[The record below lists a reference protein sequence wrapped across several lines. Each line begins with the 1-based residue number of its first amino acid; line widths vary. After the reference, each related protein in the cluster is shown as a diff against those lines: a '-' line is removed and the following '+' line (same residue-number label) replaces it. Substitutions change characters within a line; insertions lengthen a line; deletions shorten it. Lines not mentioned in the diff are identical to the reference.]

1 MRTKPPLAQRA
12 DLGYQLLK
20 YAESWGIDG
29 TMQFV
34 DTVVVGAGQA
44 GLAASYE
51 LGQRGVEHVVL
62 EKDRIGA
69 GWAKRWEN
77 FCLVTPNWSVQ
88 LPGFPYD
95 GDDPDGF
102 MPRDEIVAYLERY
115 AASFGSPVRT
125 GVDVTAIRTNDDA
138 FEVEVEGALS
148 YRARNIVISTGA
160 YQKPYMPPGSE
171 TLPDLLTTMDST
183 SYTSVSALPEGDVLI
198 IGSGQ
203 TGCQLAEEIL
213 ESGRSVVLACG
224 RAPWSPR
231 LIGDNDVMWWL
242 IESGFLDVDATTLPP
257 EARLFANVQA
267 SGHGGGH
274 DMHYRTL
281 AHQGVTLVG
290 RFVGAE
296 NGYARFAPDLA
307 ESVGWGDA
315 HFRQLCD
322 HFQKYAN
329 ENGLDFPDLPDPE
342 PWKTPGPETVDLK
355 TFGSV
360 IFTGGF
366 RPDYRSWLPW
376 SDAFDDAGFPKQ
388 KDGACK
394 VVPGL
399 YFVGLHFMRT
409 RKSAL
414 LCGVGDDARVVA
426 TQIAD
431 RSPF

>member
-1 MRTKPPLAQRA
+1 
-12 DLGYQLLK
+12 
-20 YAESWGIDG
+20 
-29 TMQFV
+29 MQFV

-51 LGQRGVEHVVL
+51 LGQRDVDHVVL

-69 GWAKRWEN
+69 GWANRWEN

-95 GDDPDGF
+95 GDDPHGF

-125 GVDVTAIRTNDDA
+125 GVDLTAVRTNDDG
-138 FEVEVEGALS
+138 FEVDVGGVVS
-148 YRARNIVISTGA
+148 FRARNIVVSTGA
-160 YQKPYMPPGSE
+160 YQKPYVPPGTE
-171 TLPDLLTTMDST
+171 TLPDHLTTMDST
-183 SYTSVSALPEGDVLI
+183 SYTSVSALPKGDVLI

-231 LIGDNDVMWWL
+231 RIGENDVMWWL
-242 IESGFLDVDATTLPP
+242 IKSGFLDVDATTLPP

-281 AHQGVTLVG
+281 AHQGVTLAG
-290 RFVGAE
+290 RFIGVE

-315 HFRQLCD
+315 RFGQLRD

-329 ENGLDFPDLPDPE
+329 ENGLDFPDLPNPE
-342 PWKTPGPETVDLK
+342 PMETTGPETVDLK

-360 IFTGGF
+360 IFTVGF

-376 SDAFDDAGFPKQ
+376 PDAFDDAGFPIQ
-388 KDGACK
+388 EDGASK

-414 LCGVGDDARVVA
+414 LCGVGEDARVVA
-426 TQIAD
+426 TQISD
-431 RSPF
+431 R